1 MNVSGVIQVLMDESV
16 MTVAHSPH
24 RNVRMHKDREQWNMP
39 LDHTFPGEVI
49 YHSAEPFPFVETHR

>member
-1 MNVSGVIQVLMDESV
+1 
-16 MTVAHSPH
+16 MTVAHAFPH

-39 LDHTFPGEVI
+39 LDHTFPGEVS